1 MLRTAVIGVG
11 HLGRQHAR
19 IHAALAHADHSQFV
33 AVCDLNEAT
42 ARAVWAEYQTASPTE
57 RKTEWTTDWRTLLG
71 RVDAVSL
78 AVPTEVHCAI
88 ACPLLEA
95 GIHVLVE
102 KPMSRTLEEA
112 DRMIAA
118 AASGRSLLQIG
129 HLERFNPAL
138 VALRPFVRG
147 PLYFEIHRVGQFTAR
162 SLDIDVVL
170 DLMIH
175 DLDIVQW
182 LVGADVAV
190 TDVRAVGIPVLTNR
204 VDAAN
209 ARLEFASGA
218 VANITASRVGTE
230 KIRKMRFFQPHDYV
244 AVDYATR
251 RGSISNLAPTGL
263 ASGSSPSDSSLSD
276 NSLSDNQLPGAS
288 TSSAWPGLHVRQ
300 LETIDVEPLQAEIE
314 AFLDAARRGGP
325 SPVSGLDGR
334 RALALALR
342 TLDRIWEHAAGAGIH
357 KSQMT

>member
-19 IHAALAHADHSQFV
+19 IHATMAAAGRSEFV
-33 AVCDLNEAT
+33 CVCDLIPET
-42 ARAVWAEYQTASPTE
+42 ARSIAAERQ
-57 RKTEWTTDWRTLLG
+57 TEWTTDWRSLAG
-71 RVDAVSL
+71 QVDAVSL
-78 AVPTEVHCAI
+78 AVPTQSHCEI
-88 ACPLLEA
+88 ACGLLEA

-102 KPMSRTLEEA
+102 KPISRTLDEA

-118 AASGRSLLQIG
+118 ADKSGAMLQVG

-138 VALRPFVRG
+138 IALKPHVRN
-147 PLYFEIHRVGQFTAR
+147 PVYFEIHRVGEFTAR

-182 LVGADVAV
+182 LVGAEVEV
-190 TDVRAVGIPVLTNR
+190 TSLHAVGIPILTDR

-230 KIRKMRFFQPHDYV
+230 RIRKMRFFQPRDYV
-244 AVDYATR
+244 AVDYAAR
-251 RGSISNLAPTGL
+251 RASISSLAPPTAEG
-263 ASGSSPSDSSLSD
+263 
-276 NSLSDNQLPGAS
+276 
-288 TSSAWPGLHVRQ
+288 AWPGVHVRN
-300 LETIDVEPLQAEIE
+300 LDINDVEPLRTEIE
-314 AFLDAARRGGP
+314 VFLQAAANNSP
-325 SPVSGLDGR
+325 SPVSGPDGR

-342 TLDRIWEHAAGAGIH
+342 ALQRIEEHATHPGVIAMS
-357 KSQMT
+357 KTPT

>member
-1 MLRTAVIGVG
+1 MTKLRTAVVGVG

-19 IHAALAHADHSQFV
+19 IHAQLAAEGQTQLVS
-33 AVCDLNEAT
+33 VCDCEEET
-42 ARAVWAEYQTASPTE
+42 ARAIATE
-57 RKTEWTTDWRTLLG
+57 RETEWTCDWRSLIG

-78 AVPTEVHCAI
+78 AVPTESHCEI
-88 ACPLLEA
+88 ACQLLSA

-102 KPMSRTLEEA
+102 KPISRTLEEA

-118 AASGRSLLQIG
+118 AERGGALLQIG

-138 VALRPFVRG
+138 VALRPHVRN
-147 PLYFEIHRVGQFTAR
+147 PLYFEIHRVGEFTAR

-182 LVGADVAV
+182 LVGEEVEV
-190 TDVRAVGIPVLTNR
+190 TDVRAVGIPVLTER

-209 ARLEFASGA
+209 ARLEFANGA
-218 VANITASRVGTE
+218 VANITASRIGME

-251 RGSISNLAPTGL
+251 FASVSSLAPPQSAG
-263 ASGSSPSDSSLSD
+263 AR
-276 NSLSDNQLPGAS
+276 PGVN
-288 TSSAWPGLHVRQ
+288 VRP
-300 LETIDVEPLQAEIE
+300 LEIKDIEPLRAEIE
-314 AFLDAARRGGP
+314 AFLDAATNARP
-325 SPVSGLDGR
+325 APVSGLEGR

-342 TLDRIWEHAAGAGIH
+342 ALERIHEHTSKAGLHSLSA
-357 KSQMT
+357 SNEARS